1 MTGCIGILYADSEFM
16 DLTPSLILVPPV
28 PELVGTRNAWDGA
41 GTRDGWRLS
50 SAKEGSRG
58 GSMVVIVDVPEGS
71 AGFTCN
77 DGLVITRLDEGA
89 CVRLVLLCR
98 SRA

>member
-1 MTGCIGILYADSEFM
+1 
-16 DLTPSLILVPPV
+16 
-28 PELVGTRNAWDGA
+28 
-41 GTRDGWRLS
+41 
-50 SAKEGSRG
+50 
-58 GSMVVIVDVPEGS
+58 MVVIVDVPEGS